1 MSTFFNW
8 FSDLE
13 NDTNCLELN
22 APVATPELL
31 AAAEKHIGIPLPE
44 SYKAFLQ
51 TYDGG
56 DIVTAHLFSL
66 QQLLQGVQV
75 LGFTP
80 YAGEIERVGNAYGII
95 YRAKP
100 AHLLPFA
107 QYSYS
112 ADLYCFDTRELIDG
126 EYPICVFDHE
136 VAELETLLRVR
147 YPSFYT
153 FLLERSL
160 FLVDDLEYFMDEGAA
175 DPDEDLDRADAVAA
189 RWDEQLRQMLEATGA
204 DLGCKGSAYKW

>member
-1 MSTFFNW
+1 MSTSFGW
-8 FSDLE
+8 FTKLE
-13 NDTNCLELN
+13 QDTNCLELN

-31 AAAEKHIGIPLPE
+31 TRAEAFIGVPLPE

-51 TYDGG
+51 VYDGG
-56 DIVTAHLFSL
+56 DIVTSFLFSL

-75 LGFTP
+75 LGFKP
-80 YAGEIERVGNAYGII
+80 YAGEIERVGNDYGII

-112 ADLYCFDTRELIDG
+112 ADLYCFDTRELIAG

-136 VAELETLLRVR
+136 VVELESLLRVR

-153 FLLERSL
+153 FLLDKSR
-160 FLVDDLEYFMDEGAA
+160 FLVEDLDYFIDEEAA
-175 DPDEDLDRADAVAA
+175 DPDADLDRADAVAEQ
-189 RWDEQLRQMLEATGA
+189 WDQRLRQMLEATGA
-204 DLGCKGSAYKW
+204 DLSRKGSAYKW